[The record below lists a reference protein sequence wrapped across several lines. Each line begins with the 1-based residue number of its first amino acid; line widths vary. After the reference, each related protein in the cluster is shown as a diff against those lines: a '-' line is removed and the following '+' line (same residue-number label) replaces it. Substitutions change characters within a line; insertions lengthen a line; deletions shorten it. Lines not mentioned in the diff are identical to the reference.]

1 MDEQPVWFWPEG
13 SEAPVLAGHLKDLG
27 AGTAFRYAS
36 DFVRRPDARPL
47 DRGQLRHFRAD
58 APRVIP
64 STAREGLPGIIA
76 DAGPDS
82 WGRMLLAQTLRFTP
96 TALEALVHSAD
107 DGVGNLAVGDLTLKP
122 NALARDLDELA
133 EAVARRQSGE
143 AVPAELAQALSPDTA
158 LGGAKPKASVE
169 VDGALWLA
177 KFPERGDTPAL
188 PFLEAAAMSL
198 AGRLGLRVAEARPV
212 TLAKGY
218 AALLVRRFDR
228 RQQDGRR
235 TRLGFASALTVMG
248 PRGELI
254 GAPER
259 SYLHLARS
267 LAQWCPAEA
276 LASEL
281 RELWRRIAFNGLI
294 GNRDDHPRNH
304 GLLCEGGTWR
314 LSPAFDLVP
323 ACHPTEQLSLSLP
336 FIVVDGQRSS
346 LVTAQRLIQ
355 AAPTFGVSTEEAHAD
370 LRAMLDTM
378 RTVWPAMPSE
388 LGAPASAQ
396 AVFLHALAWA
406 DRLRQSLDAC
416 SSADLEPPKRAS
428 GRGWRSNRRLLGQ

>member
-1 MDEQPVWFWPEG
+1 MVEHPVWFWPEG
-13 SEAPVLAGHLKDLG
+13 SEAPVLAGYLEDLG

-47 DRGQLRHFRAD
+47 DRGQLRYFRAD
-58 APRVIP
+58 VPRVIP
-64 STAREGLPGIIA
+64 STDREGLPGIIA

-82 WGRMLLAQTLRFTP
+82 WGRMVLAQTLRFTP
-96 TALEALVHSAD
+96 TALEALVHAAD

-122 NALARDLDELA
+122 YALARDLDELA
-133 EAVARRQSGE
+133 EAVACRQAGE
-143 AVPAELAQALSPDTA
+143 AVPAELAQVLSPDTA

-169 VDGALWLA
+169 LDEALWLA
-177 KFPERGDTPAL
+177 KFPERGDPPAL
-188 PFLEAAAMSL
+188 PFLEGAAMRL
-198 AGRLGLRVAEARPV
+198 AAQLGIRVAEVRPV
-212 TLAKGY
+212 TLDKGH

-228 RQQDGRR
+228 GRQAGLQ

-259 SYLHLARS
+259 TYLHLSKS

-276 LASEL
+276 LATEL
-281 RELWRRIAFNGLI
+281 RELWRRIAFNGVI

-304 GLLCEGGTWR
+304 GLLCEGGKWR

-323 ACHPTEQLSLSLP
+323 AYHPTEQLSLSLP

-355 AAPTFGVSTEEAHAD
+355 AAPTFGVSTEEAIAD
-370 LRAMLDTM
+370 LRTMLDTIQA
-378 RTVWPAMPSE
+378 VWPAMPTE
-388 LGAPASAQ
+388 LGAPVAAQ
-396 AVFLHALAWA
+396 AVFQHALVWA
-406 DRLRQSLDAC
+406 ERLSESLDTC
-416 SSADLEPPKRAS
+416 SSADLEPPKRTGA
-428 GRGWRSNRRLLGQ
+428 RGWRSSRRRLG